1 MSMLIARTAR
11 DSLPHRAAPNK
22 AAAARAQI
30 TPGPKLLHD
39 GRAVI
44 AKRAYD
50 LPDWLSS
57 YSNVYSQIFLS
68 DACSCLITSALP
80 VVSTS
85 TTSTV
90 PDYTDTIVSRQ
101 FPLRKL
107 PANSSQTVSST
118 YVDVFTATTTSVST
132 TVYVSIN

>member
-1 MSMLIARTAR
+1 MPPFPNLRIHMVVVKWVRAVSLSSILSFSSVLTVKAAR
-11 DSLPHRAAPNK
+11 DSLPHRAAPNQ
-22 AAAARAQI
+22 AMAARAQI
-30 TPGPKLLHD
+30 TPGPRLLHD

-80 VVSTS
+80 V
-85 TTSTV
+85 
-90 PDYTDTIVSRQ
+90 
-101 FPLRKL
+101 
-107 PANSSQTVSST
+107 A
-118 YVDVFTATTTSVST
+118 
-132 TVYVSIN
+132 